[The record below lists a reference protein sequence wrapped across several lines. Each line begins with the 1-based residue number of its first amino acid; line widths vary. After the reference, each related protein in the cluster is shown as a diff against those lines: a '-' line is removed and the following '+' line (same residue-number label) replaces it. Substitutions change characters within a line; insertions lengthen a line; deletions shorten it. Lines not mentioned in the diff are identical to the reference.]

1 VPANIDLAA
10 AEVEL
15 ADTPGRQLIL
25 RDTVEQLLA
34 VEPYDYLIMDCPPSL
49 GVLTINALSAAEE
62 VFIPLQPHFLALH
75 GLSKLLETTALVTRR
90 LNRKLRVSGI
100 ILCMHESNT
109 RLAADVAADLQDFL
123 SASDAEAPWS
133 RARIFSSKIRRNIKL
148 AEAPS
153 HGKSIFEYAP
163 KCPGALDYL
172 ELVNEVLEMEQA
184 AAAPLSLAQAG

>member
-1 VPANIDLAA
+1 
-10 AEVEL
+10 
-15 ADTPGRQLIL
+15 
-25 RDTVEQLLA
+25 
-34 VEPYDYLIMDCPPSL
+34 
-49 GVLTINALSAAEE
+49 
-62 VFIPLQPHFLALH
+62 
-75 GLSKLLETTALVTRR
+75 
-90 LNRKLRVSGI
+90 VSGI

-123 SASDAEAPWS
+123 SASDSEAPWS

-184 AAAPLSLAQAG
+184 AAAPLSLARAG

>member
-1 VPANIDLAA
+1 SNIDLAA

-15 ADTPGRQLIL
+15 ADIFGRELIL
-25 RDTVEQLLA
+25 RDTVDQLLA
-34 VEPYDYLIMDCPPSL
+34 ADHYDYLIMDCPPSL

-100 ILCMHESNT
+100 VLCMHESNT
-109 RLAADVAADLQDFL
+109 RLAADVAADLQQFL

-133 RARIFSSKIRRNIKL
+133 RARIFASKIRRNIKL

-153 HGKSIFEYAP
+153 HGKSIFDYAP
-163 KCPGALDYL
+163 KCPGAIDYL
-172 ELVNEVLEMEQA
+172 GLVSEVLAMEQS
-184 AAAPLSLAQAG
+184 AAPPLALAKAS